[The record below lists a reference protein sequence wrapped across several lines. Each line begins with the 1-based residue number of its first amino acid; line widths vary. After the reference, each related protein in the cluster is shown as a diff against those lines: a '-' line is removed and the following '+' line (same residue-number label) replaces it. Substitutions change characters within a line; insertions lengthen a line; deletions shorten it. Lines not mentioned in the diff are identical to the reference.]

1 MFLKKNKAQIVGNP
15 FLVFG
20 IYDSVDKIFVTERF
34 FAESVEGA
42 KRAFSTFL
50 DPINPQTNK
59 LIPRA
64 YKAGTFLLC
73 EFTDFKGSAYA
84 ICDDTQV
91 HYTDY
96 LNEPQAEPVK
106 E

>member
-1 MFLKKNKAQIVGNP
+1 MFLKKIKAQIVGNP
-15 FLVFG
+15 FRVFG
-20 IYDSVDKIFVTERF
+20 IYDSVDKVFITGNF
-34 FAESVEGA
+34 FCKSLEGA

-50 DPINPQTNK
+50 DPIDPSTK
-59 LIPRA
+59 KIIPRT

-73 EFTDFKGSAYA
+73 EFTDFKGSAYI

-91 HYTDY
+91 HYADY